1 MLEVLI
7 MSAIVKIGIIGG
19 SGLDDPDILE
29 NRVERSVST
38 PFGDPSD
45 VIIEGEIKGVKCAL
59 LARHGRS
66 HSISPTNVN
75 YRANI
80 WAFKLIGC
88 THVIV
93 STATGSLQEHIKPG
107 DFVVPDSFIDRTF
120 RREVTFFDGKKGS
133 PSGVCHLPMHPAYC
147 PRTRQILI
155 DTTKQLGYD
164 VHEKGTVVT
173 IEGPRFSSKAESLMF
188 RQWGGDLVSMTA
200 VPEVV
205 LAKEAGLLYGAVAMA
220 TDYDCWRDTGEAV
233 NVTDVLAVF
242 NKNVTKMK
250 SILVQAVGNIAKED
264 WTDDINALRKI
275 VGESNMLKS

>member
-1 MLEVLI
+1 MYFCFCYQ
-7 MSAIVKIGIIGG
+7 IGIIGG

-93 STATGSLQEHIKPG
+93 STATG
-107 DFVVPDSFIDRTF
+107 
-120 RREVTFFDGKKGS
+120 
-133 PSGVCHLPMHPAYC
+133 
-147 PRTRQILI
+147 
-155 DTTKQLGYD
+155 
-164 VHEKGTVVT
+164 
-173 IEGPRFSSKAESLMF
+173 
-188 RQWGGDLVSMTA
+188 
-200 VPEVV
+200 
-205 LAKEAGLLYGAVAMA
+205 
-220 TDYDCWRDTGEAV
+220 
-233 NVTDVLAVF
+233 N
-242 NKNVTKMK
+242 
-250 SILVQAVGNIAKED
+250 
-264 WTDDINALRKI
+264 
-275 VGESNMLKS
+275 